1 MIHLTIYKIVGRSYL
16 KNDYL
21 SSFIQFEN
29 CCAISWCCKRLEQ
42 ILDEFEKKGFNTFN
56 LHVECWKVYQDVNFF
71 KIDPIFE
78 TLRIF
83 FLFFR
88 KNGKFGIN
96 KYSIKIYKT

>member
-29 CCAISWCCKRLEQ
+29 CCGICWYYKRLKQ

-56 LHVECWKVYQDVNFF
+56 SHVEWGKV
-71 KIDPIFE
+71 
-78 TLRIF
+78 
-83 FLFFR
+83 
-88 KNGKFGIN
+88 
-96 KYSIKIYKT
+96 